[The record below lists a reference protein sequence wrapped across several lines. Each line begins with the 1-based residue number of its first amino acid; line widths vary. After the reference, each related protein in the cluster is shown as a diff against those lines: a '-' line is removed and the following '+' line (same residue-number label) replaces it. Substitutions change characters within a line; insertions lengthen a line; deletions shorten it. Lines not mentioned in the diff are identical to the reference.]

1 MYTAARVI
9 SLIIQ
14 IYQFLILIRVLLS
27 WVNVNPYRPVINH
40 PAVQILYQITDPVL
54 QPLRRLIPPIGGTL
68 DISPVVAII
77 ALEIVNRILTGI
89 LLGL

>member
-1 MYTAARVI
+1 MVTVARVI
-9 SLIIQ
+9 SLIFQ

-27 WVNVNPYRPVINH
+27 WVNVNPYQPVINH

-54 QPLRRLIPPIGGTL
+54 EPLRRLIPPIGGTL
-68 DISPVVAII
+68 DLSPVVAII